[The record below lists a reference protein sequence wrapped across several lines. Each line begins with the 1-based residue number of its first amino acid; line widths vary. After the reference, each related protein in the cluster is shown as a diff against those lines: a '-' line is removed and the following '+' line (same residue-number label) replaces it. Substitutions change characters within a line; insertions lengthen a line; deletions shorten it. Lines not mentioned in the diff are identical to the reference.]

1 MAVPFS
7 LVGGTEMVW
16 FSYSGGGDGGVTWHR
31 KISINTSTFP
41 SLSGGNHWGETV
53 GTRATGLPCP
63 RSCLLRAH
71 VRILCVMSPDSVEA
85 GATGGS
91 GPLSHARR
99 HHHASLAP
107 REALQGQLLPA
118 EEDQDA
124 EGVCKPLSCGWE
136 ITDSLCVGPVF
147 TPASIM

>member
-1 MAVPFS
+1 MSARLCEVP
-7 LVGGTEMVW
+7 VGVGVGM
-16 FSYSGGGDGGVTWHR
+16 GVTWHR
-31 KISINTSTFP
+31 KISINMSTFP
-41 SLSGGNHWGETV
+41 LLSGGNHWGETLR
-53 GTRATGLPCP
+53 TRATGLPCP
-63 RSCLLRAH
+63 CSCLLRAQ
-71 VRILCVMSPDSVEA
+71 VRILCVMSPDSIEA
-85 GATGGS
+85 GATGSS
-91 GPLSHARR
+91 GPLSHARH
-99 HHHASLAP
+99 HHHASLAL